1 MTNGPYFYW
10 NVPVQQDN
18 ELATA
23 GTQNAIETESGSNLN
38 TEGATPVQQG

>member
-18 ELATA
+18 QLVTTS
-23 GTQNAIETESGSNLN
+23 TQSPIQTESGSNLN
-38 TEGATPVQQG
+38 TEGATPVQQA